1 LLRDFTEK
9 YSQSHLERL
18 MTDGKYIDTLK
29 QAGFFAFF
37 CTQFLGAFNDNFH
50 KMVVSLVA
58 LNAAPPQSGSLYVDL
73 IAFLFILP
81 SALFS
86 GYAGHFADVYS
97 KRSILITVKI
107 FEILIMVLGF
117 AAFLSG
123 HVESMLVIVFLMGL
137 HSAFFS
143 PAKYGIL
150 PEMLPETELS
160 RGNGL
165 LEMSTF
171 MAIILGVSLGGAIY
185 SISKD
190 QLSWVGLIMVA
201 IAVLGTLTSLRISRV
216 PASGSTKPL
225 DLNPLGEI
233 WQGVKRLYPDRPL
246 RLTVVGISYF
256 WFLGALVQLAMLF
269 FGKELLQLDELHIS
283 LLGTFL
289 AVGIGVGSLA
299 AGRLSGDKIE
309 LGLVPLGSIAM
320 GVCLLLIS
328 YSAPSYFYTSVALVL
343 LGFSGG
349 LFAVPL
355 NALLQ
360 HKSGREEKG
369 QLIAT
374 NNFFNTVGIALA
386 AAIHWLLNSALQLS
400 SDWIIFVVGILTL
413 VATAIVLL
421 VLPDYFVRLIAWL
434 LTHTLYRIRVAG
446 EENAPVRS
454 PALLVSN
461 HVSFVDAL
469 LIGAC
474 LPGFVRFMLHRDY
487 YENKWL
493 NWFFRLMKSIPI
505 RTTQRRDLV
514 NSLKLAR
521 QELEAGHLVCI
532 FAEGSITRTG
542 HILPFKRGFEK
553 IVEGT
558 NIPIVPVHLD
568 QLWGS
573 VFSFH
578 GGRFFWKWPKLFP
591 YPVTVSFGKPLP
603 ANSTV
608 NEVRQAVLELASNAA
623 RYRRKPADLL
633 PAKFVHMAKRRWFSF
648 CVADTT
654 GVELTFGKTLIGS
667 MLLSRWIET
676 HCERQSMVGVML
688 PASVA
693 GALANVAIM
702 LAGKVPVN
710 VNFTTGRD
718 AIASAMKQCGIQTIL
733 TSRIFLAK
741 ASLEEMPEM
750 VFLEEVKKTFSPAQ
764 KILTAARAAFL
775 PARWLNRRMRKGK
788 VPDDL
793 ATVIFS
799 SGSTGTPKGVMLSH
813 HNIIS
818 NIEGICQV
826 IQFKKQDRIL
836 GVLPFFHSFGFTATI
851 WLPLLAGFGVVY
863 HPNPMDAKTIG
874 ETVQKYQATL
884 LISTPTFYAGYL
896 RRCSAEE
903 FASLRYAIAGAEKL
917 REQISR
923 AYKEKYGID
932 LLEGYGCTELAPVV
946 SVNVPDVTDG
956 VEKQIGHKPGSV
968 GHPIPGVAVKI
979 VDPETEVPLPP
990 GQEGL
995 LLVKGPNCMLGYLAQ
1010 PQITAQAFRDDWY
1023 VTGDIATVDEDG
1035 FIRITD
1041 RLTRFSKIGGE
1052 MVPHMRIEEVID
1064 GILGTAASV
1073 VTAVPDE
1080 QRGEKLIA
1088 FYSQNGISRDELWER
1103 LNRSLLPKLWIPK
1116 RENLVL
1122 VDALPLLGSGKVD
1135 LKKVK
1140 AMAIEQTQ

>member
-1 LLRDFTEK
+1 
-9 YSQSHLERL
+9 
-18 MTDGKYIDTLK
+18 MTDGKYINTLK

-37 CTQFLGAFNDNFH
+37 WTQFLGAFNDNFH

-58 LNAAPPQSGSLYVDL
+58 LNVATAENIGSLYVDV

-86 GYAGHFADVYS
+86 GYAGHLADVYS
-97 KRSILITVKI
+97 KRTILVTVKA
-107 FEILIMVLGF
+107 FEIVVMGLAF
-117 AAFLSG
+117 ASFLSG
-123 HVESMLVIVFLMGL
+123 RVEPMLVIVFLMGL

-171 MAIILGVSLGGAIY
+171 MAIILGTSLGGAIY
-185 SISKD
+185 SVWKD
-190 QLSWVGLIMVA
+190 QLPWVGLIMVA
-201 IAVLGTLTSLRISRV
+201 IAVLGTLASLRISRV
-216 PASGSTKPL
+216 PASGSVKPFQ
-225 DLNPLGEI
+225 LNPFGEI
-233 WQGVKRLYPDRPL
+233 WDGVKRLHPDKPL

-256 WFLGALVQLAMLF
+256 WFLGALVQLDMLF
-269 FGKELLQLDELHIS
+269 FGKELLRLDEFQIG

-289 AVGIGVGSLA
+289 AIGIGIGSLA
-299 AGRLSGDKIE
+299 AGRLSGDRIE

-320 GVCLLLIS
+320 GICLMLVS
-328 YSAPSYFYTSVALVL
+328 FSAPSYFFTSASLIL

-360 HKSGREEKG
+360 HRSGREEKG
-369 QLIAT
+369 QLIGT
-374 NNFFNTVGIALA
+374 NNFFNTIGIALA
-386 AAIHWLLNSALQLS
+386 AATHWSLFSVLQLS
-400 SDWIIFVVGILTL
+400 PDWIIFLIGLFTL
-413 VATAIVLL
+413 VSTAGVLFM
-421 VLPDYFVRLIAWL
+421 LPDYFVRFVVWL
-434 LTHTLYRIRVAG
+434 LTHTFYRIRAVG
-446 EENAPVRS
+446 EENAPIRG

-474 LPGFVRFMLHRDY
+474 LPGFVRFMLHREY

-505 RTTQRRDLV
+505 RATHRRDLV
-514 NSLKLAR
+514 HSLKLAR
-521 QELEAGHLVCI
+521 QELETGHVVCI
-532 FAEGSITRTG
+532 FAEGAITRTG

-558 NIPIVPVHLD
+558 NIPIVPIHLD

-578 GGRFFWKWPKLFP
+578 RGRFFWKWPKLFP
-591 YPVTVSFGKPLP
+591 YPVTVSFGRPLP

-623 RYRRKPADLL
+623 QYRRNPADLL

-648 CVADTT
+648 CMADTT

-667 MLLSRWIET
+667 LLLSRWVEK
-676 HCERQSMVGVML
+676 HCGKDTMVAVML
-688 PASVA
+688 PASVG
-693 GALANVAIM
+693 GALANLAVT

-710 VNFTTGRD
+710 INFTAGQD
-718 AIASAMKQCGIQTIL
+718 AMISAMKQCGIKTIL
-733 TSRIFLAK
+733 TSRLFLAK

-750 VFLEEVKKTFSPAQ
+750 VFLEELKKTFTPAQ
-764 KILTAARAAFL
+764 KLLTAATAAFL
-775 PARWLNRRMRKGK
+775 PARWLNRRVTKRR

-813 HNIIS
+813 HNIVS

-826 IQFKKQDRIL
+826 IQFTKKDRIL

-923 AYKEKYGID
+923 GYKEKYGID

-946 SVNVPDVTDG
+946 SVNIPDVIGG

-968 GHPIPGVAVKI
+968 GHPIPGVAVKVI
-979 VDPETEVPLPP
+979 DPDTELPLPC
-990 GQEGL
+990 GREGL
-995 LLVKGPNCMLGYLAQ
+995 LLVKGPNCMLGYLGQ
-1010 PQITAQAFRDDWY
+1010 PELTAQAFRDEWY
-1023 VTGDIATVDEDG
+1023 VTGDIAAIDEDG

-1041 RLTRFSKIGGE
+1041 RLSRFSKIGGE
-1052 MVPHMRIEEVID
+1052 MVPHVKIEEAINQV
-1064 GILGTAASV
+1064 LGNSAVV
-1073 VTAVPDE
+1073 VTALPDE

-1088 FYSQNGISRDELWER
+1088 FYTQNGISRDELWNR
-1103 LNRSLLPKLWIPK
+1103 LNRSELPKLWIPK
-1116 RENLVL
+1116 RENLYWL
-1122 VDALPLLGSGKVD
+1122 ESLPLLGSGKID
-1135 LKKVK
+1135 LKQIKLLAYEQAAK
-1140 AMAIEQTQ
+1140 AG